1 MAIFAGK
8 NFGYNGCNEGTLT
21 FNRLFAGESAF
32 LGFYDPREEKIMK
45 KKLVSVI
52 LAGAMALCLAG
63 CGGNTTTDTENGSSS
78 LGDLVNSAIDDAVN
92 NAVDEA
98 NSALTDAADQ
108 VSDVV
113 DDVNAGLEE
122 ATGAASEGVMS
133 YEEYAA
139 ADIDSEV
146 TIECYVQ
153 AHQSWWDN
161 KVSVYAQDEEGGYF
175 LYNLACSEEDAAKLT
190 EGTKIRVTGY
200 KTMWPEVNG
209 EVELAEGA
217 TFEFVDGDTFVA
229 EPKDVTELVGTDDLV
244 NYMNQKVSFKDMT
257 VEAVSYKNGEPG
269 DDIYVTLSKDG
280 TNVEFCLEYYL
291 NGDDE
296 DLYNTVGNLEAGQT
310 VDVEGFLYWYEGPDA
325 HITGI
330 GVKN

>member
-133 YEEYAA
+133 AMYRLISHGGTTRFPYMLRMKR
-139 ADIDSEV
+139 ADTSFTTLLAPRKMLQSLPREPRSELPV
-146 TIECYVQ
+146 TRPC
-153 AHQSWWDN
+153 
-161 KVSVYAQDEEGGYF
+161 G
-175 LYNLACSEEDAAKLT
+175 LRLT
-190 EGTKIRVTGY
+190 EK
-200 KTMWPEVNG
+200 
-209 EVELAEGA
+209 
-217 TFEFVDGDTFVA
+217 
-229 EPKDVTELVGTDDLV
+229 
-244 NYMNQKVSFKDMT
+244 
-257 VEAVSYKNGEPG
+257 
-269 DDIYVTLSKDG
+269 LSS
-280 TNVEFCLEYYL
+280 LRAL
-291 NGDDE
+291 P
-296 DLYNTVGNLEAGQT
+296 LSL
-310 VDVEGFLYWYEGPDA
+310 
-325 HITGI
+325 
-330 GVKN
+330 